1 MGRMVMHASVRMPR
15 PLGMVIAVAVVA
27 WTFGNR
33 AACGGDVS
41 TPDPALAVTV
51 IDSAPTESFLAI
63 KADTTGRMFVG
74 GREALFV
81 YEPNGKGGYAPRVK
95 LLALPNHTWV
105 HDIEIRGDDLYFLT
119 VNGLYLVPQGRLKRE
134 GLEVKRLVWGV
145 PRGHVHQCFHG
156 MAQGPEGDLYLAMG
170 DPLWYY
176 GNFAR
181 PDHWGHWTFY
191 SRRPSPGSGA
201 GSGAGGVEVADADPK
216 SGDGWEKTHYVGV
229 GSVFRCRPDGS
240 GLQVVAGGLRN
251 DCGLAFDRDWNLFTA
266 DNDHESMP
274 GSYVPGRIMHVTPQ
288 AYFSWPRGWTPEKT
302 PDRLDLLATMNP
314 DLGRFVPVDVECYDD
329 THLPERYRN
338 SLLVARW
345 CSRQVT
351 FDPLEHAGATFRCE
365 EGELLAGVD
374 LARPVHVEVGRGGR
388 VFASICYMAHNEGS
402 PVYKSELVMVTR
414 ADDPADH
421 PFDSYDAPTATVAR
435 LFAELADA
443 SLSRRK
449 LAHVELLRR
458 TDILEAV
465 FIERFDRATP
475 AAVERSNLLW
485 LVALKASES
494 AARERLTRAFADP
507 DAGVRLQ
514 AVRAF
519 SQRFPGSA
527 RDTSA
532 LLADPDPQ
540 VRHAAVV
547 ACFRSRGLLEDD
559 AAIREKILM
568 GPSIE
573 SDTYLRQAATILLA
587 RQCPASRI
595 SGWTQSSHAATRLA
609 AVLAAGFRLTLPEPD
624 VAPAEGLPLAPWK
637 NTNVDY
643 ADAKIDL
650 QLLGRMG
657 TFTVAEHWK
666 AAEHS
671 PEQEALFGILQAA
684 LADGDERVR
693 LQAAAFLFLLEDS
706 RTEPEVARVRN
717 DARMARLA
725 RAEPVAITAAWM
737 IGPIDDAAAGG
748 WDKPH
753 AIEQKFDPQATA
765 PAPEGRKVAWRKV
778 ETGADGGFALPIEA
792 ASDATSTYLCMRLE
806 SPSSQPAQILF
817 DANAAAI
824 ITVNGQRLRA
834 TEAATPA
841 GCEAIATG
849 LKQGGNDL
857 WIRVRG
863 SGSPGRLA
871 LQTRSLERLVVDLP
885 EPLTGI
891 SLADRLAA
899 NGGKPV
905 DPANLLAIDWK
916 SEAARGNPFRG
927 KRLFAAEGLGCA
939 KCHAMSPDASG
950 NAGPSLAAAGRR
962 FTVDHIV
969 ESVLTPSK
977 TIAPIFKATTV
988 VTSDG
993 RSQTGLV
1000 VGETGEAIE
1009 LLLADASQAKIPLAD
1024 IDERIQ
1030 QDVSPMPAGLVQTAD
1045 EMRDI
1050 VAYLMQSAR

>member
-1 MGRMVMHASVRMPR
+1 MRRIGTYAVDRAHRARGVMM
-15 PLGMVIAVAVVA
+15 AVALAIV
-27 WTFGNR
+27 TLTGR
-33 AACGGDVS
+33 AASAGDVS
-41 TPDPALAVTV
+41 APDPALAVTV

-63 KADTTGRMFVG
+63 KADSTGRLFVG

-81 YEPNGKGGYAPRVK
+81 YEPDGKGGYAPRVQ
-95 LLALPNHTWV
+95 LLTLPNHTWV

-119 VNGLYLVPQGRLKRE
+119 VNGLYLVPQGRVKRE
-134 GLEVKRLVWGV
+134 GLEVQRLVWGV
-145 PRGHVHQCFHG
+145 PRGHVHQSFHG
-156 MAQGPEGDLYLAMG
+156 MEQGPEGDLYLAMG

-191 SRRPSPGSGA
+191 SRRPGTMADGK
-201 GSGAGGVEVADADPK
+201 VALAEADPA
-216 SGDGWEKTHYVGV
+216 SVEGWAKTPYVGV
-229 GSVFRCRPDGS
+229 GAVFRCRPDGS
-240 GLQVVAGGLRN
+240 GLEVVAGGLRN

-274 GSYVPGRIMHVTPQ
+274 GSYVPGRMAHVTPQ
-288 AYFSWPRGWTPEKT
+288 AYFSWPRGWIPEKT

-314 DLGRFVPVDVECYDD
+314 NLGRFVPVDVECYDD

-351 FDPLEHAGATFRCE
+351 FCPLEHAGATFRCE
-365 EGELLAGVD
+365 EGELIAGAD

-388 VFASICYMAHNEGS
+388 VFASVCSMAHNEGS
-402 PVYKSELVMVTR
+402 PVYKSELVMVAR

-421 PFDSYDAPTATVAR
+421 PFDAYDAATATADR

-449 LAHVELLRR
+449 VAHVELSRR
-458 TDILEAV
+458 SDIPEAALL
-465 FIERFDRATP
+465 ERFDRAQP
-475 AAVERSNLLW
+475 GSVERPNLLW
-485 LVALKASES
+485 LVALKASEP
-494 AARERLTRAFADP
+494 AARERLTRALTDH
-507 DAGVRLQ
+507 DARIRLQ
-514 AVRAF
+514 AVRAMTE
-519 SQRFPGSA
+519 RFPGAA
-527 RDTSA
+527 RDTAA

-547 ACFRSRGLLEDD
+547 ACFDAAGLLEQDD
-559 AAIREKILM
+559 ALRDTILN
-568 GPSIE
+568 GPASD

-587 RQCPASRI
+587 RQCPAARI
-595 SGWTQSSHAATRLA
+595 SGWMKSSDAATRLA
-609 AVLAAGFRLTLPEPD
+609 AVLAAGFRLTLPEDD
-624 VAPAEGLPLAPWK
+624 VAPAEGLPLTPWK

-643 ADAKIDL
+643 ADAKITLDK
-650 QLLGRMG
+650 LGRMG
-657 TFTVAEHWK
+657 TYTLAEHWK
-666 AAEHS
+666 AAPHS
-671 PEQEALFGILQAA
+671 PEQEALFGMLEAA
-684 LADGDERVR
+684 LADADERVR

-706 RTEPEVARVRN
+706 RTEPTIARVREE
-717 DARMARLA
+717 ARMARLA

-737 IGPIDDAAAGG
+737 IGPVDDAAAGG
-748 WDKPH
+748 WGKPH
-753 AIEQKFDPQATA
+753 GVERNFDPKATA
-765 PAPEGRKVAWRKV
+765 AAPEGGTAAWRKA
-778 ETGADGGFALPIEA
+778 EAGSDGAFVLAGEA
-792 ASDATSTYLCMRLE
+792 ATDATSTSLFMRLE
-806 SPSSQPAQILF
+806 SPAPQPVQVLF

-824 ITVNGQRLRA
+824 VTLNGQRLRA
-834 TEAATPA
+834 TEAATPP
-841 GCEAIATG
+841 GGDMIATT

-857 WIRVRG
+857 WVRVRG
-863 SGSPGRLA
+863 AASPGRLA
-871 LQTRSLERLVVDLP
+871 LRMRSLEKVVVDLP
-885 EPLTGI
+885 EPLTGM
-891 SLADRLAA
+891 SLAERLAA
-899 NGGKPV
+899 NGGKPI
-905 DPANLLAIDWK
+905 DPATLLALDWK
-916 SEAARGNPFRG
+916 AEAARGNPLRG

-988 VTSDG
+988 VMNDG
-993 RSQTGLV
+993 RSQTGLI

-1009 LLLADASQAKIPLAD
+1009 LLLADASQVKIPVAD
-1024 IDERIQ
+1024 IDERVPQEI
-1030 QDVSPMPAGLVQTAD
+1030 SPMPAGLVQSAD

>member
-1 MGRMVMHASVRMPR
+1 MTQT
-15 PLGMVIAVAVVA
+15 VAMFVA
-27 WTFGNR
+27 TLAL
-33 AACGGDVS
+33 AANAAPGGDVS
-41 TPDPALAVTV
+41 SPDPSLAVTV
-51 IDSAPTESFLAI
+51 LDSAPTESFLAI
-63 KADTTGRMFVG
+63 KADTTGRLFVG
-74 GREALFV
+74 GREAIFV
-81 YEPNGKGGYAPRVK
+81 YEPNGQGGYAPRVQ
-95 LLALPNHTWV
+95 LLTLPNHTWV

-119 VNGLYLVPQGRLKRE
+119 VNGLYLLPQGRVKRE
-134 GLEVKRLVWGV
+134 ELVPQRLVWGV
-145 PRGHVHQCFHG
+145 PRGHVHQQFHG
-156 MAQGPEGDLYLAMG
+156 MAQGPDGDLYLAMG

-191 SRRPSPGSGA
+191 SRRPGTMADGK
-201 GSGAGGVEVADADPK
+201 VALAEADPT
-216 SGDGWEKTHYVGV
+216 SAEGWAKTPYVGA

-240 GLQVVAGGLRN
+240 GLEAVAGGLRN

-274 GSYVPGRIMHVTPQ
+274 GSYVPGRIAHVTPQ
-288 AYFSWPRGWTPEKT
+288 AYFSWPRGWIPEKT

-314 DLGRFVPVDVECYDD
+314 NLGRFVPVDVDCYDD

-351 FDPLEHAGATFRCE
+351 FCPLEHAGATFRCE

-388 VFASICYMAHNEGS
+388 VFASVCYMAHNEGS
-402 PVYKSELVMVTR
+402 PVYKSELVMVAR

-421 PFDSYDAPTATVAR
+421 PFEAYDAPTATADR
-435 LFAELADA
+435 LFAELADP

-458 TDILEAV
+458 SDIPEATLLE
-465 FIERFDRATP
+465 RLDRAAS
-475 AAVERSNLLW
+475 AAVERPNLLW
-485 LVALKASES
+485 LVALKASEPV
-494 AARERLTRAFADP
+494 AKERLTRAFNDP
-507 DAGVRLQ
+507 DARVRLQ

-519 SQRFPGSA
+519 TERFPGSA
-527 RDTSA
+527 RDTAA

-547 ACFRSRGLLEDD
+547 ACFDAAGLLEKDD
-559 AAIREKILM
+559 ALRDKILN
-568 GPSIE
+568 GPASE

-587 RQCPASRI
+587 RQCPAAQI
-595 SGWTQSSHAATRLA
+595 SGWMQSSNAATRLA
-609 AVLAAGFRLTLPEPD
+609 AVLAAGFRLTLPEND
-624 VAPAEGLPLAPWK
+624 VAPAEGLPLTPWK
-637 NTNVDY
+637 STQVDY
-643 ADAKIDL
+643 ADAKITLDK
-650 QLLGRMG
+650 LGRMG

-666 AAEHS
+666 AAPHS
-671 PEQEALFGILQAA
+671 PEQESLFGMLEAA
-684 LADGDERVR
+684 LTDADERVR
-693 LQAAAFLFLLEDS
+693 LQAASFLFLLEDS
-706 RTEPEVARVRN
+706 RTEPGIMRVREE
-717 DARMARLA
+717 ARMARLA
-725 RAEPVAITAAWM
+725 RAEPVPITATWM
-737 IGPIDDAAAGG
+737 IGPVDDAAKGG

-753 AIEQKFDPQATA
+753 DVERNFNPQATTAA
-765 PAPEGRKVAWRKV
+765 PGGGKAAWRKA
-778 ETGADGGFALPIEA
+778 EAGTDGAFALPSEA
-792 ASDATSTYLCMRLE
+792 ASEARSSYLFMRLE
-806 SPSSQPAQILF
+806 SPAPQPVQLIV

-824 ITVNGQRLRA
+824 VTLNGQRLRA
-834 TEAATPA
+834 TDAATAA
-841 GCEAIATG
+841 GGDTIAMT
-849 LKQGGNDL
+849 LRQGGNDL
-857 WIRVRG
+857 WVRVRG
-863 SGSPGRLA
+863 AASPGRLA
-871 LQTRSLERLVVDLP
+871 LRMKLLEKIVVDLP
-885 EPLTGI
+885 EPLTGM
-891 SLADRLAA
+891 SLAERLAA

-905 DPANLLAIDWK
+905 DPAKLLALDWK
-916 SEAARGNPFRG
+916 AEAARGNPLRG

-988 VTSDG
+988 VMNDG

-1009 LLLADASQAKIPLAD
+1009 LLLADASQVKIPLAD
-1024 IDERIQ
+1024 IEERVP
-1030 QDVSPMPAGLVQTAD
+1030 QDISPMPAGLVQTAN